1 MGLDGEM
8 TPAMID
14 EVTGILAAAAL
25 SSEAESDDYYYAAAE
40 AVVSNDES
48 DAAAAAAAAAAY
60 ANTHNI
66 KKSAHVRAKMRVDIK
81 VMRRSC

>member
-25 SSEAESDDYYYAAAE
+25 SSEAESDDYYNGHIQ
-40 AVVSNDES
+40 VRVHGS
-48 DAAAAAAAAAAY
+48 
-60 ANTHNI
+60 HI
-66 KKSAHVRAKMRVDIK
+66 KGKIGQ
-81 VMRRSC
+81 